1 MSLEDKVVLITGAN
15 GGLGIALVEYAII
28 SGAKKIYCYARKT
41 DKLQKLQQNNPN
53 LIIEIVDITDKSR
66 VEEVALTIEY
76 IDILINNAGANSG
89 KIVFDDEKIDFEVN
103 LFGTLNI
110 CRSFENKINKNGA
123 IINITS
129 VAALVNFPIMGLYS
143 ASKAALHSVT
153 QALRAHMALKEIE
166 VYEVFPGPIDTD
178 MVKDLDMPK
187 TSASDIAKEIFT
199 SFAKKE
205 YEIYPDSFA
214 KMVQESLLNDPK
226 SIESEFAKSIL

>member
-15 GGLGIALVEYAII
+15 GGLGIALVEYAIS

-66 VEEVALTIEY
+66 VEEVA
-76 IDILINNAGANSG
+76 LINNAGANSG